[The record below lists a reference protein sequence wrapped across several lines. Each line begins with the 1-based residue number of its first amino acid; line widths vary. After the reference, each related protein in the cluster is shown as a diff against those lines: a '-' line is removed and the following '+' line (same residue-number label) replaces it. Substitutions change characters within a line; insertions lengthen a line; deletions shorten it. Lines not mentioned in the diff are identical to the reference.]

1 MLKIQANKDGVVQFS
16 SAIQKGDLIDA
27 NEELVALIPE
37 IDKKKLKFIY
47 QHKKLKGLEREIK
60 FNMLLI

>member
-1 MLKIQANKDGVVQFS
+1 MELYSFHRQFK
-16 SAIQKGDLIDA
+16 KGDLIDA